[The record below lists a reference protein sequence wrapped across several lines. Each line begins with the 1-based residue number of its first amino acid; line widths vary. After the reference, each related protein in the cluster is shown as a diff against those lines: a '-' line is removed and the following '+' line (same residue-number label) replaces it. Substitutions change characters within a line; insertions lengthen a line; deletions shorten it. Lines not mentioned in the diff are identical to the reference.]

1 MASTLL
7 DSLIVAQALQDAWN
21 RTAPTFNGDPVRTA
35 AFLNKNLIEL
45 ANRTS
50 LMRTL
55 AAQLDKDSSP
65 EALQR
70 RLEIEAKIREDRDK
84 SAVVAQARMVDL
96 VTETETS
103 RRTANGGRL
112 ADMNRNGAH
121 TAGM

>member
-7 DSLIVAQALQDAWN
+7 DSLIIAQAFQDAWN
-21 RTAPTFNGDPVRTA
+21 RTAPNFNSDPVRTA
-35 AFLNKNLIEL
+35 AFLSKNLIEL
-45 ANRTS
+45 ANRIS

-55 AAQLDKDSSP
+55 AAQLEKESSP

-96 VTETETS
+96 VTETES
-103 RRTANGGRL
+103 GRRTANEGRL